1 MAYQLRKK
9 ERVNYR
15 NAADIQLPRARR
27 STKNDK
33 FYELEII
40 EEDEYTGWVKKVHY
54 IGYGTECNEWREKS
68 DIVVTKHQED
78 TYVPFHLH
86 NELAY
91 QIKLALNSSS
101 RSDPEVRIEIP
112 FDHFLFKGGLQQA
125 GRLVK
130 KDRGHEVYRIETYSS
145 LVHILGVNWH
155 LRVRNKEYDFCYV
168 ILETVK
174 YYLHRRQPIVDS
186 YEPLHSVDGGYVLVF
201 RFVRGD
207 GVRRHWDDVVQI
219 A

>member
-1 MAYQLRKK
+1 MSLSIKK
-9 ERVNYR
+9 
-15 NAADIQLPRARR
+15 IP
-27 STKNDK
+27 
-33 FYELEII
+33 I
-40 EEDEYTGWVKKVHY
+40 
-54 IGYGTECNEWREKS
+54 
-68 DIVVTKHQED
+68 
-78 TYVPFHLH
+78 YVPFHLH